1 LAFAQLVEYI
11 YEVQN
16 DSATATMFKLSE
28 LACKYCARLEQ
39 MGVTIDGRVHTTR
52 LKNRLLAQFLGM
64 RAQSYGKEVL
74 LFCDEDIG
82 NALSATFQFDADVDA
97 MHLVK
102 AAEKAVTEF
111 LQ

>member
-1 LAFAQLVEYI
+1 MAFAQLVEYI